1 MKKQT
6 TIEILG
12 EIIGGILFLLISLA
26 LYFLAA

>member
-6 TIEILG
+6 TLEILG
-12 EIIGGILFLLISLA
+12 EVIGGILFLALSLA